1 MKYNTPNFL
10 TALDLDEVTK
20 EGFSHLYCEDGE
32 SISYIYIVE
41 RISQLPRES
50 RLSISIRKLWQDS
63 VDLECT
69 ELSTVL
75 CARS

>member
-1 MKYNTPNFL
+1 MAQAIGQLNPLANGPEHIFYVK
-10 TALDLDEVTK
+10 
-20 EGFSHLYCEDGE
+20 
-32 SISYIYIVE
+32 

-63 VDLECT
+63 VPIECT

-75 CARS
+75 CVRS